1 MHWAASIKFHRYL
14 LTAYDVLSMTLLS
27 CEDKTGKV
35 LLLNFP
41 SWWRRAVIKTKGDN
55 CYEGNRTGCQN
66 RQCYHA
72 GTGGCFLRLGSWRKL
87 PEGEDAELR
96 RWPL

>member
-1 MHWAASIKFHRYL
+1 MCVWLQRERKEREGERGREVPA
-14 LTAYDVLSMTLLS
+14 
-27 CEDKTGKV
+27 
-35 LLLNFP
+35 
-41 SWWRRAVIKTKGDN
+41 GDN
-55 CYEGNRTGCQN
+55 CYEENRTGCQN

-72 GTGGCFLRLGSWRKL
+72 GTGGCCLRLGGWSKF